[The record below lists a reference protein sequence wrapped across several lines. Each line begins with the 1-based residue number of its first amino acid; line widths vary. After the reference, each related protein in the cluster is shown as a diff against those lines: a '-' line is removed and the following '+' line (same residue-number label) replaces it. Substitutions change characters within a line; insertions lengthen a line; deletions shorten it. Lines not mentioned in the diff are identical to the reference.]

1 MRRTFYFFADCSRLS
16 QRNRMRNLAKRIF
29 DLFLITTGLIIFSPL
44 LAVAALVIQL
54 AKDRPALYPQKR
66 TEVSDT
72 FLIMRKFSTLT
83 VVTRTTS
90 HLSDDD
96 GLRVTQVGHWIEKF
110 KFEDLTQLWE
120 IGKSKISFTGPH
132 TESPDYT
139 KLYKQR
145 P

>member
-1 MRRTFYFFADCSRLS
+1 
-16 QRNRMRNLAKRIF
+16 MRNLAKRIF

-96 GLRVTQVGHWIEKF
+96 GLRV
-110 KFEDLTQLWE
+110 
-120 IGKSKISFTGPH
+120 
-132 TESPDYT
+132 
-139 KLYKQR
+139 
-145 P
+145 